1 MLDPERE
8 YINVAREMDG
18 EVVQISGDS
27 HTYINPFDLELVEG
41 EQPLAMKVDAIMS
54 MVEMM
59 AKNLSPMQKTL
70 VDRSRLAHLRPLLR
84 HPRPARHPPR

>member
-1 MLDPERE
+1 
-8 YINVAREMDG
+8 AHEMDG

-70 VDRSRLAHLRPLLR
+70 VDRCVSRIYDRYFATHDQRDIPTLIDFYNML
-84 HPRPARHPPR
+84 

>member
-1 MLDPERE
+1 M
-8 YINVAREMDG
+8 
-18 EVVQISGDS
+18 
-27 HTYINPFDLELVEG
+27 EG

-70 VDRSRLAHLRPLLR
+70 VDRCVSRIYDRYFATHDQRDIPTPVSYTHLDVYKRQEEE
-84 HPRPARHPPR
+84 